1 MKVIIIGV
9 GKVGYTV
16 AEQLVSEKHDVV
28 LVDIDRD
35 ALSDAL
41 STLDAISIHGNG
53 ATSEVQKAAGAEEA
67 QLVIALT
74 GSDELNLLCCL
85 IAKKLGVKSAI
96 ARVRN
101 PEYHDDLKTFSDTL
115 GLSMAVNPEYEAAM
129 EILRILK
136 FPTAI
141 NVDAFSKG
149 RIDLVSFS
157 ITGECI
163 LAGKKIKESF
173 SNPDYDVLACAV
185 ERQEEVFIPN
195 GDFVIEAG
203 DIVAAMIHPEQINS
217 FFKFI
222 GNPVKKVKKVM
233 IVGGGVIAE
242 YLTEQLV
249 SLNMD
254 VTIIEKKHE
263 IAERLSFLFP
273 QANIVCADGT
283 NRSLLLE
290 EGLCNMDALCSLT
303 GFDEENIL
311 LSLYAK
317 TKNPEIKTITK
328 VNKMAFQEVTGILD
342 IGSVVYPKYTTANK
356 ILQHVRVRQNN
367 VGSNVETLYKI
378 IDNKVEAL
386 EFRVS
391 EDSAAC
397 GKTLID
403 LEHKAGVLIGS
414 ITRDKKPFIPHGR
427 DRLQAGD
434 LVVVVTTIA
443 GLSDFDSILGD
454 TL

>member
-1 MKVIIIGV
+1 MKIIIIGV

-16 AEQLVSEKHDVV
+16 AEQLAGEKHDVV
-28 LVDIDRD
+28 LVDTDRE

-41 STLDAISIHGNG
+41 STLDVISIHGNG
-53 ATSEVQKAAGAEEA
+53 ATSEVQKAAGAEDA

-101 PEYHDDLKTFSDTL
+101 PEYHNDLKIFSDTL
-115 GLSMAVNPEYEAAM
+115 GLTMAVNPEYEAAL

-149 RIDLVSFS
+149 RIDLVSFGVV
-157 ITGECI
+157 GECT
-163 LAGKKIKESF
+163 LAGKKVKESF
-173 SNPDYDVLACAV
+173 SNDDYDVLACAV
-185 ERQEEVFIPN
+185 ERHDEVFIPN
-195 GDFVIEAG
+195 GDFVIESG
-203 DIVAAMIHPEQINS
+203 DVVAAMIHPEQINP
-217 FFKFI
+217 FFKHI
-222 GNPVKKVKKVM
+222 GNPVKRVKKVM

-242 YLTEQLV
+242 YLTEQLM

-254 VTIIEKKHE
+254 VTIVEKNHDV
-263 IAERLSFLFP
+263 AERLSFLFP
-273 QANIVCADGT
+273 RANIVCADGT

-290 EGLCNMDALCSLT
+290 EGLCTMDALCSLT

-317 TKNPEIKTITK
+317 IQNPDIKTITK
-328 VNKMAFQEVTGILD
+328 VNKMAFQEVTAVLD

-356 ILQHVRVRQNN
+356 ILQHVRARQNN
-367 VGSNVETLYKI
+367 VTSNVETLYKI

-386 EFRVS
+386 EFRVG

-397 GKTLID
+397 GKMLME
-403 LEHKAGVLIGS
+403 LKLKKGVLIGS
-414 ITRDKKPFIPHGR
+414 VTRDKKPFIPHGR

-454 TL
+454 TI